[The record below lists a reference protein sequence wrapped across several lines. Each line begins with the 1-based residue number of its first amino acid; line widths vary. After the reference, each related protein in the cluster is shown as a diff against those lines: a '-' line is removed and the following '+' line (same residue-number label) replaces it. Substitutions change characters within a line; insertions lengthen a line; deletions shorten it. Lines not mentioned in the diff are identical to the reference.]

1 MNSDWLI
8 TPLVL
13 AIAAG
18 IVFLADR
25 TRAIVFHTSV
35 ARDGIRVRLFG
46 KIPVV
51 HIPLDQIQEVERQ
64 SWFHLF
70 IEGSLKG
77 SSYAGA
83 GWWFRKPVVIWR
95 RDGGPF
101 LISPRDPEGFINEVR
116 RYLELGQPAA

>member
-1 MNSDWLI
+1 MNSDWVI

-13 AIAAG
+13 AIAGG
-18 IVFLADR
+18 ILFLADR
-25 TRAIVFHTSV
+25 TRGIVFHTTV
-35 ARDGIRVRLFG
+35 ARDGIRVRFFG

-51 HIPLDQIQEVERQ
+51 HIPLDQIQGVERQ

-70 IEGSLKG
+70 MEGSLKR

-83 GWWFRKPVVIWR
+83 GWFRNPVVIWG
-95 RDGGPF
+95 RDRGPF
-101 LISPRDPEGFINEVR
+101 LISPRDPEGFMNEVR